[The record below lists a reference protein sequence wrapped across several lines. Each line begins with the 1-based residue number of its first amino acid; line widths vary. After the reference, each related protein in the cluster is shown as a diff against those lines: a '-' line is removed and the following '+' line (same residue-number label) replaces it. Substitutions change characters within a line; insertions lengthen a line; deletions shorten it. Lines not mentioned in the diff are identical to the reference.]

1 MSPPSKKSYT
11 PVRRT
16 DRNAVG
22 SMVVRLR
29 KKQGLTRDELSAR
42 AQVGG
47 WDISSFVLKRIESG
61 EREVTDIELKKLAKA
76 LRVPAAILLK

>member
-1 MSPPSKKSYT
+1 MSPPHKKAYA

-22 SMVVRLR
+22 STVVRLR

-42 AQVGG
+42 AQVSG

-61 EREVTDIELKKLAKA
+61 EREVTDIELRKLAKA